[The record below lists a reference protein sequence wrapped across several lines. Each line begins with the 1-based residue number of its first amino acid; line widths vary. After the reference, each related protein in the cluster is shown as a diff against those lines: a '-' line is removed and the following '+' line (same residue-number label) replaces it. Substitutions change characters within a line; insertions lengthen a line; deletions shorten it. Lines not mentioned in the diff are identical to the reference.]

1 MKHTAIL
8 IACFNRRL
16 MTLRILDALT
26 RSFPLIADTQFK
38 IFLLDD
44 SSSDGTAAAV
54 REKFPSVRVVAG
66 TGSLY
71 WNRGMCAAY
80 SAAKTEGNWDTYVL
94 LNDDLDMQPQ
104 SFASVY
110 DCYTRENATKSTI
123 MVGSV
128 VTPEGELLYGGFRR
142 KSRYRPLQLDLIT
155 PDPLHALEIDTM
167 SGNLVI
173 VPGEN
178 FDKLGGLDPAYHH
191 NYGDIDLGY
200 NAKKKD
206 TRILLAPGVVGVT
219 LRNPSPVAAITGK
232 PLFARLKHLFGQPN
246 GISQYAWFMW
256 KHAPRVLW
264 PGIVGR
270 EIARRLWLIFNPLL
284 NSINTNK

>member
-1 MKHTAIL
+1 MKRTAIL

-54 REKFPSVRVVAG
+54 REKFPSVRVVEG

-104 SFASVY
+104 SFARVY
-110 DCYTRENATKSTI
+110 DCYTRENAAKSTI

-142 KSRYRPLQLDLIT
+142 KSRYHRLSIVT
-155 PDPLHALEIDTM
+155 PDPCHPTEIDTM
-167 SGNLVI
+167 NGNCVI
-173 VPGEN
+173 VPGEV
-178 FDKLGGLDPAYHH
+178 FDALNGLDPNFHH
-191 NYGDIDLGY
+191 YYGDTDLGY
-200 NAKKKD
+200 SAKKIGC
-206 TRILLAPGVVGVT
+206 RILLSPGTVGSTV
-219 LRNPSPVAAITGK
+219 RNPSHVTK
-232 PLFARLKHLFGQPN
+232 LKQKSFKNQLSHFFASPN
-246 GISQYAWFMW
+246 GIGQYARLMR
-256 KHAPRVLW
+256 KHSPSLIWPVL
-264 PGIVGR
+264 VVR
-270 EIARRLWLIFNPLL
+270 EIMIRFYFIFQ
-284 NSINTNK
+284 TQFK